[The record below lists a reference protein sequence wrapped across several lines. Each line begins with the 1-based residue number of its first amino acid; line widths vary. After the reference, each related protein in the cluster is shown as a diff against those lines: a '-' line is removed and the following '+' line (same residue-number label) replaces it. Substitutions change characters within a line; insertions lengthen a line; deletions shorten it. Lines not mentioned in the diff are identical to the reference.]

1 MQSSIKDINER
12 VNLILDLSKTYTG
25 HYWATHPRSAE
36 MIRIL
41 TQGEVTKI
49 DLSKAEKVVAGALRE
64 WKRMNKTYSIGST
77 CLLDIKSSNLAKA
90 LQVEVDSIVSALVMS
105 KPRVDRG
112 GLMIDIFASG
122 KLISVYTSIIK
133 GKKYEN
139 IT

>member
-1 MQSSIKDINER
+1 MRMSVKDTNKR

-36 MIRIL
+36 AIRIL

-49 DLSKAEKVVAGALRE
+49 DLSKAERAVSGALKE
-64 WKRMNKTYSIGST
+64 WKRMNEVYSIGSA
-77 CLLDIKSSNLAKA
+77 CLLEVKSKNLAKA
-90 LQVEVDSIVSALVMS
+90 LQVEVESDVSALIMS

-112 GLMIDIFASG
+112 GLMIDIFANG

-133 GKKYEN
+133 RKKYEN